1 MVGSSIKA
9 VNGRR
14 AKAPAQ
20 VSPRTL
26 AQRVWRA
33 ALLWRRSLALP
44 GRLVM
49 TLALAF
55 AVVSGASAPCLA
67 ADLSSDGAPFVH
79 GVRFELSQDSTAQS
93 PEPSDTKGKAS
104 PFGLCSAHCAAHV
117 FSLWTPISLSFAPTM
132 KRLAWAPSAPQG
144 AEVSRPSGLERPP
157 RV

>member
-1 MVGSSIKA
+1 MVGRSIKA
-9 VNGRR
+9 VDGRR
-14 AKAPAQ
+14 AKPSAQ
-20 VSPRTL
+20 MSPRTL
-26 AQRVWRA
+26 MQRAWRA
-33 ALLWRRSLALP
+33 AMLWRRSLTLP

-67 ADLSSDGAPFVH
+67 ADLSTDAAPFVH
-79 GVRFELSQDSTAQS
+79 SVRFDLSQDSIAQA

-132 KRLAWAPSAPQG
+132 TRLSWALSAPQG
-144 AEVSRPSGLERPP
+144 AEISRPSGLERPP